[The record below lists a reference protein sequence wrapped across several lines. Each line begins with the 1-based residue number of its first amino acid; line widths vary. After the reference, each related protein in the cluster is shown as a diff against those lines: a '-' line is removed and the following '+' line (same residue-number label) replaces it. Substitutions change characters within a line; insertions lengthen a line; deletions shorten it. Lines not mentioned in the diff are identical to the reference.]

1 MGTLRGL
8 LAAIN
13 DPANSQGLL
22 NFGLNTLAQSGYSAT
37 PRTFGE
43 IVANSMLQSQQMAAK
58 AAQEK
63 MQQQMMQAQ
72 LEALQRK
79 DAPKLVS
86 VMGPNGRPIYETA
99 DKAAGMEVPQEPR
112 GSTADPAMIA
122 EWKASGEPDYWKFM
136 QRRAR
141 IVNPITPPQEPLVP
155 VQNADGSS
163 VLVPRSQAAYRAP
176 AAPREVALPAE
187 GERVAANYFAR
198 MEAAERSLGDYQ
210 PSTKDYVA
218 SDKVMSGS
226 PLMAVAANSFV
237 SPEGQVY
244 YQAAADWVRAKLRKE
259 SGAVIPPSEMAQEI
273 KTYFPLPT
281 DDKETVRKK
290 KAARLQAMAG
300 MKQMAGRAQVM
311 GIPPGP
317 RPSGVSGIAGIDFP
331 MPQETPSENDPLGIR
346 K

>member
-141 IVNPITPPQEPLVP
+141 IVNPIIPPQEPLVP
-155 VQNADGSS
+155 VQNSDGTS
-163 VLVPRSQAAYRAP
+163 VLLPRSQAAGKSP
-176 AAPREVALPAE
+176 AAPKEGALPTE
-187 GERVAANYFAR
+187 GERTAANYLGR
-198 MEAAERSLGDYQ
+198 MREAEKLLGNYTPSLTDFV
-210 PSTKDYVA
+210 SA
-218 SDKVMSGS
+218 SRTMSGG
-226 PLMAVAANSFV
+226 PLMAGIANSV
-237 SPEGQVY
+237 TSPRGQAY

-259 SGAVIPPSEMAQEI
+259 SGAVISPEEMAQEI
-273 KTYFPLPT
+273 KTYFPVPG
-281 DDKETVRKK
+281 DGPDTVRQKK
-290 KAARLQAMAG
+290 QAREQAMAG
-300 MKQMAGRAQVM
+300 MKEMAGRAQA
-311 GIPPGP
+311 PNA
-317 RPSGVSGIAGIDFP
+317 SESKSAGKRVKVDAQGNVIG
-331 MPQETPSENDPLGIR
+331 N
-346 K
+346 